1 VIDLIERRK
10 YLRLNGHAPQ
20 NQFNGSNPL
29 EIVMNS
35 RFPTV
40 AIFITASIWAGFA
53 IWLGVNPSVLLPAF
67 GVESSTPQML
77 TEVRAFYGGVE
88 MAIAV
93 AMMVLWRRGDLFAA
107 LLVGGLPLV
116 GAASGR
122 LIGIVVDG
130 FSAMHLGF
138 AAMEL
143 FGAAFCFAGCW
154 ITSMTNA
161 DD

>member
-1 VIDLIERRK
+1 
-10 YLRLNGHAPQ
+10 
-20 NQFNGSNPL
+20 
-29 EIVMNS
+29 MNN

-40 AIFITASIWAGFA
+40 AIFITAAIWAGFA
-53 IWLGVNPSVLLPAF
+53 IWLGVNPNVLLPAF

-116 GAASGR
+116 GASGAGKALR
-122 LIGIVVDG
+122 SSLPV
-130 FSAMHLGF
+130 
-138 AAMEL
+138 
-143 FGAAFCFAGCW
+143 AFNGSESNR
-154 ITSMTNA
+154 IK
-161 DD
+161 